1 MAVVRMK
8 YINIMGPV
16 RMFDGFVLENII
28 NKDIQ
33 IEPSYKTIRT
43 HGLVPLRRILP
54 DRLKKRMQ
62 ILNEKIGAKVE
73 TFDQDS
79 LAREVLGDFDIG
91 EMNSFIETLE
101 KRFDEHKSAMANLKT
116 EIRERSRS
124 SSRFSPFRSLKWIF
138 MRCSASAL

>member
-1 MAVVRMK
+1 MAVVQMK

-16 RMFDGFVLENII
+16 RMFDGFVLEHII
-28 NKDIQ
+28 NKNIQ

-43 HGLVPLRRILP
+43 HGLIPFEEDSTY

-79 LAREVLGDFDIG
+79 LAGEILGDFDIG
-91 EMNSFIETLE
+91 ATYSFIETLE

-116 EIRERSRS
+116 EIREREQ
-124 SSRFSPFRSLKWIF
+124 IITD
-138 MRCSASAL
+138 SAHFAA